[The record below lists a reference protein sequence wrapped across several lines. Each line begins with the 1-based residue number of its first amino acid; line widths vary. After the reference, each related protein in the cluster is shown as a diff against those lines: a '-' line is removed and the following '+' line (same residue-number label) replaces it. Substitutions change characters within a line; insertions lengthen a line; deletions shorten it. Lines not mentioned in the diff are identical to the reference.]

1 MKKTAMN
8 FAKLTFAFSSKSQ
21 LQEIKRFLRE
31 EKENLIKS
39 KISSCPMVH
48 VVEKKK
54 KNGQQV
60 SHL

>member
-1 MKKTAMN
+1 MKKAAMN

-39 KISSCPMVH
+39 NISSCPMVH
-48 VVEKKK
+48 VVDLVDKKTENK
-54 KNGQQV
+54 
-60 SHL
+60 

>member
-1 MKKTAMN
+1 MN

-39 KISSCPMVH
+39 NISSCPMVH
-48 VVEKKK
+48 VVELVDKKTDNK
-54 KNGQQV
+54 
-60 SHL
+60 